1 MQEGSRVFEFIF
13 PITEFPFIKLQA
25 WNFARFLNKMQIC
38 VRKFSYMFFL
48 CSIILPLVLRLSPI
62 IFISLD
68 KSAIRIVAAVYQVIE
83 MLLWN
88 AIDSLYISAH
98 WYVGTLWVSNQ
109 VEKGL
114 QSQPECL
121 TVAKEIIS
129 WRQEIFRPWSPIFIR
144 KGINPN
150 KNGCL
155 F

>member
-25 WNFARFLNKMQIC
+25 WNFAKFLNKMQIC

-88 AIDSLYISAH
+88 AIDSLYLRSLICRYFMGIKPGPKRIAKST
-98 WYVGTLWVSNQ
+98 GMPDRRQRDNKLTPGNIPTLKPHIHK
-109 VEKGL
+109 KGD
-114 QSQPECL
+114 
-121 TVAKEIIS
+121 
-129 WRQEIFRPWSPIFIR
+129 
-144 KGINPN
+144 
-150 KNGCL
+150 
-155 F
+155 